1 MTIRKQNKKAIK
13 LWEKIIYFF
22 PVQLLFVHLKKNLG
36 LLLYWIILFSIV
48 TKAITLKYGVPY
60 LFLYPEYLGGVN
72 FTSHFL
78 MGLLAGGFIMAFNL
92 SSYVVNGFRFSFLAT
107 LNRPFIKYCQNNLII
122 PLTFSVVYIVG
133 MIQFQSESEQVDAL
147 QIFMN
152 ILGYV
157 TGNILFIAVTA
168 IYFISTNKNVGDYVS
183 NKNLIHKHVNPIK
196 DLFSKR
202 SKWEIHSTK
211 SRKEWKVVSY
221 ISDKGKIVL
230 ARDSSHYKRETL
242 EKVFSQNRINAS
254 VFQTLVILAVFI
266 LGLFHEN
273 DWLRIPAAG
282 SILLLFTVFIM
293 LTSAFY
299 SWFKGWA
306 SVVIIILLIGINY
319 MSTKMVFSYEN
330 QAYGID
336 YTTEPV
342 VYTPESILEF
352 QENRQN
358 LYPDVQNGLAIL
370 KNWKEQTGQQKPI
383 AVFLNVPGGGLRSAL
398 WTMESLN
405 QANTVT
411 QEQLWQNVI
420 LISGASGG
428 MVGAAF
434 LREFYYQ
441 NSYENANHSFAEA
454 KEDISKDK
462 LNPVAVSAV
471 LNDLFFRFKHFERDG
486 NRYLKD
492 RAYAFELKL
501 NEDTHGWLD
510 RSLKDYYELEFNR
523 KIPMIL
529 LSPTIS
535 NDGRKLLISPQP
547 ISYLCY
553 NTDSNQMNENIEF
566 NRVFEHQNPGNLSYL
581 SALRMSATF
590 PYVFPAANLPT
601 TPTTQVL
608 DAGIRDNFG
617 MSNTMKYIYFFK
629 DWLEANTEKVIIV
642 QVRDQPKFK
651 SDIKM
656 NKPSLFQEISQ
667 PFGMFYSTVLDV
679 QDYQMDDLV
688 QTSKS
693 WYGGEIE
700 VVDLV
705 LNRSKANPISLS
717 WHLTTREK
725 QRIEQALLTEENQR
739 VFKQLEREFTTD

>member
-1 MTIRKQNKKAIK
+1 
-13 LWEKIIYFF
+13 
-22 PVQLLFVHLKKNLG
+22 
-36 LLLYWIILFSIV
+36 
-48 TKAITLKYGVPY
+48 
-60 LFLYPEYLGGVN
+60 
-72 FTSHFL
+72 
-78 MGLLAGGFIMAFNL
+78 
-92 SSYVVNGFRFSFLAT
+92 
-107 LNRPFIKYCQNNLII
+107 
-122 PLTFSVVYIVG
+122 
-133 MIQFQSESEQVDAL
+133 
-147 QIFMN
+147 
-152 ILGYV
+152 
-157 TGNILFIAVTA
+157 
-168 IYFISTNKNVGDYVS
+168 
-183 NKNLIHKHVNPIK
+183 
-196 DLFSKR
+196 
-202 SKWEIHSTK
+202 
-211 SRKEWKVVSY
+211 
-221 ISDKGKIVL
+221 
-230 ARDSSHYKRETL
+230 
-242 EKVFSQNRINAS
+242 
-254 VFQTLVILAVFI
+254 
-266 LGLFHEN
+266 
-273 DWLRIPAAG
+273 
-282 SILLLFTVFIM
+282 
-293 LTSAFY
+293 
-299 SWFKGWA
+299 
-306 SVVIIILLIGINY
+306 
-319 MSTKMVFSYEN
+319 
-330 QAYGID
+330 
-336 YTTEPV
+336 
-342 VYTPESILEF
+342 
-352 QENRQN
+352 
-358 LYPDVQNGLAIL
+358 
-370 KNWKEQTGQQKPI
+370 
-383 AVFLNVPGGGLRSAL
+383 
-398 WTMESLN
+398 
-405 QANTVT
+405 
-411 QEQLWQNVI
+411 
-420 LISGASGG
+420 
-428 MVGAAF
+428 
-434 LREFYYQ
+434 
-441 NSYENANHSFAEA
+441 
-454 KEDISKDK
+454 
-462 LNPVAVSAV
+462 
-471 LNDLFFRFKHFERDG
+471 
-486 NRYLKD
+486 
-492 RAYAFELKL
+492 
-501 NEDTHGWLD
+501 
-510 RSLKDYYELEFNR
+510 
-523 KIPMIL
+523 MIL

>member
-1 MTIRKQNKKAIK
+1 MTNSKQQKKGFK

-122 PLTFSVVYIVG
+122 PLTFSVVYIIG
-133 MIQFQSESEQVDAL
+133 MIHFQTESEQVGTA
-147 QIFMN
+147 QVFIN
-152 ILGYV
+152 ILGYI
-157 TGNILFIAVTA
+157 TGNLLFITLTA
-168 IYFISTNKNVGDYVS
+168 IYFISTNKSVNDYQAPLLKK
-183 NKNLIHKHVNPIK
+183 KNANHVK
-196 DLFSKR
+196 DLFSKAN
-202 SKWEIHSTK
+202 KWESPSRK
-211 SRKEWKVVSY
+211 NRKEWKVVSY
-221 ISDKGKIVL
+221 ISDFGKVVL
-230 ARDSSHYKRETL
+230 ARDSSHYQRETL
-242 EKVFSQNRINAS
+242 EKVFAYNRINAS
-254 VFQTLVILAVFI
+254 VFQSLVLVAVFA

-273 DWLRIPAAG
+273 EWLRIPAAG
-282 SILLLFTVFIM
+282 SILLLFTMFIM

-306 SVVIIILLIGINY
+306 NVVIITLLIGVNFL
-319 MSTKMVFSYEN
+319 STKNIFSYEN
-330 QAYGID
+330 QAYGLD

-342 VYTPESILEF
+342 VYTPESVLEI

-358 LYPDVQNGLAIL
+358 LYLDVENGLTIL
-370 KNWKEQTGQQKPI
+370 QNWKEQTGKEKPI

-411 QEQLWQNVI
+411 ENQLWKDVI

-434 LREFYYQ
+434 LREFYYR
-441 NSYENANHSFAEA
+441 NAYENANHSFDQA

-471 LNDLFFRFKHFERDG
+471 MNDLFFRFKHFERDG

-501 NEDTHGWLD
+501 NEDTHGWLN
-510 RSLKDYYELEFNR
+510 RSLKDYHDLEKKR
-523 KIPMIL
+523 KMPMIL

-535 NDGRKLLISPQP
+535 NDGRKLLISSQP

-553 NTDSNQMNENIEF
+553 NSDSNQMNENIEF
-566 NRVFEHQNPGNLSYL
+566 SRVFAEQNANNLSYL

-617 MSNTMKYIYFFK
+617 MSNTMKYIYFFRE
-629 DWLEANTEKVIIV
+629 WLEANTEKVIIV

-667 PFGMFYSTVLDV
+667 PFGMFYSTILDV

-688 QTSKS
+688 RTSKS
-693 WYGGEIE
+693 WYEGEIE

-725 QRIEQALLTEENQR
+725 QRIQQALDTEENKR
-739 VFKQLEREFTTD
+739 VFKKLEREFTED

>member
-1 MTIRKQNKKAIK
+1 MTNSKQNKKGFK

-22 PVQLLFVHLKKNLG
+22 PVQLLFVHFKKNLG
-36 LLLYWIILFSIV
+36 LLLYWIILFSII
-48 TKAITLKYGVPY
+48 TKSITLKYGVPY

-122 PLTFSVVYIVG
+122 PITFSVVYMLG
-133 MIQFQSESEQVDAL
+133 MIQFQSESEQVDSV
-147 QIFMN
+147 QIAMN
-152 ILGYV
+152 ILGYI
-157 TGNILFIAVTA
+157 TGNLLFIALTA
-168 IYFISTNKNVGDYVS
+168 IYFISTNKSVIDYVPKKKA
-183 NKNLIHKHVNPIK
+183 NGKYTHHIK
-196 DLFSKR
+196 DLFSKANKWDSH
-202 SKWEIHSTK
+202 SKK
-211 SRKEWKVVSY
+211 NRKEWKVVSY
-221 ISDKGKIVL
+221 ISDGGKIVL

-242 EKVFSQNRINAS
+242 EKVFSHNRINAS
-254 VFQTLVILAVFI
+254 VFQTLVLLAVFI

-273 DWLRIPAAG
+273 EWLRIPAAG
-282 SILLLFTVFIM
+282 SILLLFTMFIM

-306 SVVIIILLIGINY
+306 NVVIIILIIGVNY
-319 MSTKMVFSYEN
+319 LSTKNIFSYEN
-330 QAYGID
+330 QAYGLD

-342 VYTPESILEF
+342 VYTPESILKI

-358 LYPDVQNGLAIL
+358 LYLDVENGLTIL
-370 KNWKEQTGQQKPI
+370 QNWKTQTGKEKPI

-411 QEQLWQNVI
+411 ENQLWKDVI

-441 NSYENANHSFAEA
+441 NNFENANHSFEQA

-471 LNDLFFRFKHFERDG
+471 LNDLFFRFKHFELDG
-486 NRYLKD
+486 NSYLKD
-492 RAYAFELKL
+492 RAYAFERKL

-510 RSLKDYYELEFNR
+510 RSLKDYHELELKR
-523 KIPMIL
+523 KMPMIL

-535 NDGRKLLISPQP
+535 NDGRKLLISSQP

-553 NTDSNQMNENIEF
+553 NSDSNQMNENIEF
-566 NRVFEHQNPGNLSYL
+566 SRVFAGQNPGNLSYL

-617 MSNTMKYIYFFK
+617 MSNTMKYIYFFRE
-629 DWLEANTEKVIIV
+629 WLEANTEKVIII

-667 PFGMFYSTVLDV
+667 PFGMFYSTILDV
-679 QDYQMDDLV
+679 QDYQMDELV
-688 QTSKS
+688 RTSKS
-693 WYGGEIE
+693 WYEGDIE
-700 VVDLV
+700 VLDLV
-705 LNRSKANPISLS
+705 LNRSEANPISLS

-725 QRIEQALLTEENQR
+725 QRIEQALFTEENQKI
-739 VFKQLEREFTTD
+739 FKRLEREFSRN